1 MIKRIAVFLFC
12 IIFAFAICVSA
23 QSVEESAD
31 TPAPREEIVPT
42 PPAGAEGG
50 ARMGRGPGGRA
61 GGMRPPMGENADGTV
76 PQRGMP
82 PQMSAGENPSGAD
95 MPLEIPDRA
104 GNSEI
109 QPPQMPMERN
119 RMTEDGSVGEQPG
132 EFGNGGRGGM
142 SDMGDMGGF
151 GGMQEPQSENTV
163 QPTEEAETPVLTEYS
178 TPVISIVLLA
188 LAFVFV
194 IFYKRKTY

>member
-95 MPLEIPDRA
+95 MPSEIPDSA

-142 SDMGDMGGF
+142 RDMGGF

-163 QPTEEAETPVLTEYS
+163 QPTEEAENPVLTEYS

-188 LAFVFV
+188 LAVVFV